1 MDRLKKEALAY
12 QPFKKRRWDTL
23 LAWTV
28 IIGVGQGLG
37 ASLSE
42 LSRLLTG
49 IRVGVGCLIT
59 LILMIWVLVL
69 RLAAHDHLQQRGDG
83 KSYLVILIGLL
94 STGMC
99 STASL
104 G

>member
-59 LILMIWVLVL
+59 LILIIWVWV
-69 RLAAHDHLQQRGDG
+69 LAAHDHLQQRGDG

>member
-1 MDRLKKEALAY
+1 MDKLKKEALAY
-12 QPFKKRRWDTL
+12 QAFKKRRWDTL
-23 LAWTV
+23 LAWMV

-37 ASLSE
+37 ASE

-83 KSYLVILIGLL
+83 KSYL
-94 STGMC
+94 
-99 STASL
+99 
-104 G
+104 